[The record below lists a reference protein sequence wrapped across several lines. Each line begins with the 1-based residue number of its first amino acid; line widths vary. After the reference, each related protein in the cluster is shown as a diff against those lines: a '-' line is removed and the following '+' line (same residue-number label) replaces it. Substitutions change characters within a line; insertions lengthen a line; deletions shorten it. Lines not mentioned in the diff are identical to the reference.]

1 MDLGIL
7 LAAFQVGSLVG
18 HCRTSITAFFV
29 DIFFLYGKSC
39 GDFLGWTGRTRRFS
53 KNDRMIHVVLEE
65 SGSHT
70 LMTLIFII
78 WSFFWLFFC
87 HSHVFLLFGVPM
99 FFFDLKM
106 TN

>member
-1 MDLGIL
+1 ME
-7 LAAFQVGSLVG
+7 
-18 HCRTSITAFFV
+18 
-29 DIFFLYGKSC
+29 IFW
-39 GDFLGWTGRTRRFS
+39 GWTGRTRRFS

-78 WSFFWLFFC
+78 WSFFC
-87 HSHVFLLFGVPM
+87 HSRVFLLFGFPM